1 MYLQRDE
8 RLSKG
13 TRIPYGA
20 PGSTRPISSVAWIKP
35 EWEGG
40 GGLRVSRFDPK
51 EISKGEGE
59 GSGGVNRSET
69 NRQIAPETNTLP
81 PEPVVARVPNELM
94 TKSHIVFPPQPHTL
108 LPWTR
113 THTSSTRARG
123 TRPTERNRARRL

>member
-40 GGLRVSRFDPK
+40 GVEGLKIR
-51 EISKGEGE
+51 SKRDFERRGRGEW
-59 GSGGVNRSET
+59 GVNRSET